1 MDNVSV
7 SRRNH
12 INKKGNKENAQP
24 ACGSKTFS
32 KINVSKTTTLAPLHL
47 KSNEEETVAKDGSQ
61 KIKLK
66 QVGVRVTSGEALKK
80 AKQTDGKVG
89 AAADAKKQQTL
100 SQAFLTKQ
108 AVRQRKIVAEAPKP
122 PAAVPPTK
130 SAPGMYKGKIVQSK
144 IGSIWKSSTAVG
156 VADPKPAANPSAPK
170 AESQRVGNLAKIR
183 SKSVADL
190 PGRGMQKPKP
200 TRSNSVSDGLPPV
213 SKRPITG
220 RPMTGSRSALPPA
233 RTVPA
238 TVAGPSFRNTTAMR
252 TKATETQSNKPKRP
266 VTDKKVNK
274 PPVSS
279 TISQYRV
286 TMETADERRAKLAE
300 WLASK
305 GKTLKRPAMAATH
318 PKAKLATKPEVQS
331 HVEPQPVAQCNPE
344 PQAEPEL
351 SMDAHSPGSTAVQLE
366 DNQRQE
372 DTKHHSPPLIMNTTL
387 ELLDDSDMDL
397 PEAEPQMN
405 DIVVNLCDA
414 LEAMATPSRC
424 EDEPSQTKDKCN
436 DVEMEDSTP
445 KDECQDHVENEM
457 PEECSREPEDVE
469 VKNETEDN
477 VEKNESDDE
486 IKSESDDEEDDVDDD
501 DEEEEEEEE
510 EEEGKDVTKTTP
522 KMEGASVVKYSV
534 KTTPY
539 LQSVKKTI
547 DGEVIASG
555 SRRKSSIKDLKF
567 LTPVR
572 RSSRIQRKSS
582 RLPGMLTDHDTC
594 VSSLAELVKLDDEAN
609 AYIYRRNP
617 ALLEDLPDH

>member
-1 MDNVSV
+1 
-7 SRRNH
+7 
-12 INKKGNKENAQP
+12 
-24 ACGSKTFS
+24 

-47 KSNEEETVAKDGSQ
+47 KSNEEET
-61 KIKLK
+61 
-66 QVGVRVTSGEALKK
+66 
-80 AKQTDGKVG
+80 QTDGKVG

-405 DIVVNLCDA
+405 DI
-414 LEAMATPSRC
+414 
-424 EDEPSQTKDKCN
+424 TKDKCN